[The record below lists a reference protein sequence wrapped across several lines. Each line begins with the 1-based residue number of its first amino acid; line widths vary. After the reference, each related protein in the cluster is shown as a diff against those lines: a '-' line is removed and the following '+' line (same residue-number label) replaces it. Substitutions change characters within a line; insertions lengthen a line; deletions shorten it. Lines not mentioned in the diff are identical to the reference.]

1 MRSIIKKNSS
11 LRDSGT
17 AQAAAAGSLFCI
29 DPFCIHP
36 TNSLTLICC
45 PHKVA
50 GATRCDDPLELFGL
64 RIHIFFFSLICFVH
78 SLLSS
83 WSPRRM
89 HTPIYS
95 RHREEISSQGSRG
108 ILTRVQRTVCTA
120 GHSSTLRRNLETLN
134 HCTCYCLVWD
144 DDCHAI
150 TITVSTHP
158 FISRVYSWHWFF
170 HLVCHLF
177 IIKHPHIGGYIS
189 YFLYAIIKY
198 QAKASQGRKDYISGF

>member
-1 MRSIIKKNSS
+1 MILLSYLVSEF
-11 LRDSGT
+11 T
-17 AQAAAAGSLFCI
+17 Y
-29 DPFCIHP
+29 
-36 TNSLTLICC
+36 
-45 PHKVA
+45 
-50 GATRCDDPLELFGL
+50 
-64 RIHIFFFSLICFVH
+64 FFSASFVLYTGFLVH
-78 SLLSS
+78 EAPEGCTLPS
-83 WSPRRM
+83 
-89 HTPIYS
+89 IQE

-158 FISRVYSWHWFF
+158 FISREYSWHWFF